1 MVSLLSAETLP
12 VAVATQSKAATAV
25 YIGVPAC
32 EQETATAW
40 AASPYISKIG
50 GPPASFDGTTINS
63 GKCRYCDAPLCL
75 VAQIYAPLDF
85 PRSVLIFGCNQTKCT
100 HHKSPG
106 AWRVVRL
113 QDSRDTNPWGVNTPQ
128 MGQRCNNS
136 ALAACSI
143 PTSVTSTEEED
154 EDWDALLATRDAVI
168 ASRAASTPTTNGGFG
183 GNAREVPS
191 LRQHAAFSPHAQLA
205 PILLDVMDEPGPD
218 ADAAAR
224 HVLQKYKHLV
234 VDPVHGYTFGEKGD
248 DAEQPKFS
256 SRRSLSESSFDT
268 AKIDEE
274 TVDFQ
279 IRLLRAPRQ
288 CIRYGYGTVPLWP
301 CRPPTEFDVPQCARC
316 GGERHFELQLTP
328 ALLSFADFAD
338 VVDWSTILI
347 YSCERSCDV
356 EGQCSEEYV
365 YVVATPWI

>member
-183 GNAREVPS
+183 KMPEKCHLCDSTRRFPPMPNWHRYS
-191 LRQHAAFSPHAQLA
+191 WTLWTN
-205 PILLDVMDEPGPD
+205 LDQMLML
-218 ADAAAR
+218 R
-224 HVLQKYKHLV
+224 HVTYSKSTSIWWLTQFMDTPL
-234 VDPVHGYTFGEKGD
+234 GRKGTT
-248 DAEQPKFS
+248 
-256 SRRSLSESSFDT
+256 RNN
-268 AKIDEE
+268 
-274 TVDFQ
+274 
-279 IRLLRAPRQ
+279 
-288 CIRYGYGTVPLWP
+288 
-301 CRPPTEFDVPQCARC
+301 
-316 GGERHFELQLTP
+316 
-328 ALLSFADFAD
+328 LSFRAGG
-338 VVDWSTILI
+338 VYLRVLLI
-347 YSCERSCDV
+347 QPR
-356 EGQCSEEYV
+356 
-365 YVVATPWI
+365 